1 MAKSVQKNNRSR
13 WLQEHLSDPYVK
25 NAKYQG
31 YRSRA
36 VYKLKEINHRD
47 HLLKPGMTII
57 DLGAAPGGWS
67 QLISE
72 IIGKNGTIIALDI
85 LPMEPVTGVAFI
97 QGDFQ
102 DQSVLDQLLAALT
115 GRAADLV
122 ISDMAPNISGIKAVD
137 QTRSMY
143 LAELTVDLAKLSLK
157 KGGNL
162 LMKVFQGEGFDALRR
177 ELQNHFATV
186 VVRKPKS
193 SRPRSPE
200 IYLLAKNYRASNNI

>member
-1 MAKSVQKNNRSR
+1 MQKNNRSR
-13 WLQEHLSDPYVK
+13 WLQAHRSDPYVK

-36 VYKLKEINHRD
+36 VYKLKEINDRD
-47 HLLKPGMTII
+47 KLIKPSMTVI

-67 QLISE
+67 QLVSE
-72 IIGKNGTIIALDI
+72 IVGKDGTIIAIDI
-85 LPMEPVTGVAFI
+85 LPMEPVTGVMFI
-97 QGDFQ
+97 QGDFR
-102 DQSVLDQLLAALT
+102 DQSVLNQLLATLT

-122 ISDMAPNISGIKAVD
+122 ISDMAPNISGIKAID

-143 LAELTVDLAKLSLK
+143 LAELTVELASMSLK

-162 LMKVFQGEGFDALRR
+162 LVKVFQGEGFDALRR
-177 ELQNHFATV
+177 DLQNRFATV

-193 SRPRSPE
+193 SRPQSSE
-200 IYLLAKNYRASNNI
+200 IYLLAKNYRAPNNI